1 MNTAAV
7 TFLVFAIVLAIF
19 GTLFVVL
26 GLSNERAY
34 WSQRDTQGDPRRD
47 ATKFRSIVKQTWHF
61 AAGEYRAP
69 LRVAAIGVLLWWI
82 SVACLIIALILE
94 VASS

>member
-1 MNTAAV
+1 MNTAVV
-7 TFLVFAIVLAIF
+7 TFIVFAIVLAMF
-19 GTLFVVL
+19 GTLFVAL

-47 ATKFRSIVKQTWHF
+47 ATKFRAIVKQTWHF

-69 LRVAAIGVLLWWI
+69 LRVAAIGVLLWWAA
-82 SVACLIIALILE
+82 VACLVIGLIIK
-94 VASS
+94 VTST

>member
-1 MNTAAV
+1 VNTAVV
-7 TFLVFAIVLAIF
+7 TFIVFAIVLAMF
-19 GTLFVVL
+19 GTLFVAL

-47 ATKFRSIVKQTWHF
+47 ATKFRAIVKQTWHF

-69 LRVAAIGVLLWWI
+69 LRVAAIGVLLWWAA
-82 SVACLIIALILE
+82 VACLVIGLIIK
-94 VASS
+94 VTST

>member
-1 MNTAAV
+1 VNTAVV

-19 GTLFVVL
+19 GTLFVAL

-34 WSQRDTQGDPRRD
+34 WSQRDTHGDPRRD
-47 ATKFRSIVKQTWHF
+47 ATKFRAIVKQTWHF

-69 LRVAAIGVLLWWI
+69 LRVAAIGVLLLWVA
-82 SVACLIIALILE
+82 VACLVIGLIISFTSA
-94 VASS
+94 

>member
-34 WSQRDTQGDPRRD
+34 WSQRDTHGDPRRD
-47 ATKFRSIVKQTWHF
+47 ATKFRAIVRQTWHF

-69 LRVAAIGVLLWWI
+69 LRVAAIGVLLWW
-82 SVACLIIALILE
+82 VALACLVIGIIIELTSA
-94 VASS
+94 

>member
-19 GTLFVVL
+19 GTLFIAL

-34 WSQRDTQGDPRRD
+34 WSQRDTHGDPRRD
-47 ATKFRSIVKQTWHF
+47 ATKFRAIVKQTWHF

-69 LRVAAIGVLLWWI
+69 LRIAAIGVLLSWAA
-82 SVACLIIALILE
+82 VACLVIGLIIRFTSA
-94 VASS
+94 

>member
-1 MNTAAV
+1 M
-7 TFLVFAIVLAIF
+7 TFFVFAIVLAIF

-69 LRVAAIGVLLWWI
+69 LRVAAIGVVLWWGAL
-82 SVACLIIALILE
+82 ACLAIGLLLE
-94 VASS
+94 LTSS